1 MNKAIAILII
11 LSFLALGGVSI
22 FYYFYYEGLEE
33 VVVTYAKESQP
44 INFKTWV
51 GKNLTEETF
60 VLPAYIGD
68 GFCDDM
74 FNAPLYEYDA
84 GDCCQPLL
92 NIATCYQC
100 KCHKDPDKCP
110 NIAMVGDNHC
120 QPGINTPEC
129 DYDGGDCGNTYCL
142 KITQNVAF
150 EFFNFGI
157 FHQFL
162 SY

>member
-1 MNKAIAILII
+1 MNKAIAILIL

-51 GKNLTEETF
+51 GKNLTEEIF
-60 VLPAYIGD
+60 ELPDHAGD
-68 GFCDDM
+68 GFCDDQY
-74 FNAPLYEYDA
+74 NAALYEYDM

-100 KCHKDPDKCP
+100 KCHKDPDRCP
-110 NIAMVGDNHC
+110 NIAMVGDGHC
-120 QPGINTPEC
+120 QPGIGDRPEC
-129 DYDGGDCGNTYCL
+129 DYDGGDCGNSVK
-142 KITQNVAF
+142 KIGLGLF
-150 EFFNFGI
+150 ENISIDNFGI
-157 FHQFL
+157 
-162 SY
+162 